1 MTLGDFMAYEQA
13 RQDFITSLRPEEVSP
28 DG

>member
-13 RQDFITSLRPEEVSP
+13 RQDFVTPLRPEEVSS